1 MDFLRFL
8 FTRRFLKHLGLVAGC
23 SALLLWATMLWLN
36 WYTNHKD
43 YIVVPDLKGK
53 PFSDVRADRQYADFQ
68 FVLLDSVYEQ
78 GVAPGTIVGQEPAM
92 NANVKHNR
100 KVYLTIVSSLPDMVT
115 VPDMKFLTLRQATS
129 MLESFGLKLGTIS
142 YTRTFDQNAVQA
154 QYFEGKPVKPGTRV
168 YKGSIIDLVVGMSSG
183 NIREPELEESSEEAS
198 DTLADD

>member
-1 MDFLRFL
+1 
-8 FTRRFLKHLGLVAGC
+8 
-23 SALLLWATMLWLN
+23 
-36 WYTNHKD
+36 
-43 YIVVPDLKGK
+43 
-53 PFSDVRADRQYADFQ
+53 
-68 FVLLDSVYEQ
+68 
-78 GVAPGTIVGQEPAM
+78 
-92 NANVKHNR
+92 
-100 KVYLTIVSSLPDMVT
+100 MVT